1 MPLSYYRTNTDWQQN
16 CLTINKLLNTVKTI
30 KKQIIH
36 KAFIIDDEQ
45 DICFLLSKVLNLKF
59 FETECASSLKE
70 AEISMKGK
78 EPEIIFLDNHLPDG
92 LGLNYI
98 KQLKKDHPASKIVM
112 VTAHDTGI
120 DRENAFREGADYFIG
135 KPFSREM
142 VNKVVDN
149 FIN

>member
-1 MPLSYYRTNTDWQQN
+1 ME
-16 CLTINKLLNTVKTI
+16 TVKQHTL
-30 KKQIIH
+30 H
-36 KAFIIDDEQ
+36 NAFIIDDEQ

-70 AEISMKGK
+70 AQLSMKGK

-98 KQLKKDHPASKIVM
+98 KQLKREHPTSKIVM
-112 VTAHDTGI
+112 VTAHDTKI
-120 DRENAFREGADYFIG
+120 DRENAFKEGADYFIG